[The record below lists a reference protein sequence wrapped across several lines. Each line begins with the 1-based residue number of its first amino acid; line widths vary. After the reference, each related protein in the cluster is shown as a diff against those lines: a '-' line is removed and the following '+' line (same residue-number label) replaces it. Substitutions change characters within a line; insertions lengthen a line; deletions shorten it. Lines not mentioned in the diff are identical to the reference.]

1 MDKRITELIDQSST
15 PAQIFNLLFNE
26 DGDRTPDDE
35 IIANHFNNTGKAT
48 GLKTTH
54 NRKDLLDN
62 YFPNNDYQTDPFI
75 RKRLKNEYQILLEKE
90 YKRSVEQWYK
100 KLGISSDSG
109 CCFTLTIQPQ
119 LHFLK
124 NPMFGNPS
132 NTRKYDAVEKIT
144 LALIKGLNQ
153 HLFDKLAKDKN
164 KYIRSAYVIESQD
177 KSGRD
182 TNVHC
187 HALLAINPMV
197 ARYFTTDLIDKV
209 LKTKDFFWDNHKY
222 KLAETISSYVFDRS
236 ITYKDTESAGTDGWI
251 EYILKNAPNP
261 KLTNTAD
268 GSWLSNHT
276 FEKHINN
283 NNKC

>member
-15 PAQIFNLLFNE
+15 PAQMFNLFFNE
-26 DGDRTPDDE
+26 DGDRNDDE
-35 IIANHFNNTGKAT
+35 DIISKHYDTKGKETDLVTSHNPRDILNKYYPNIPDQTNT
-48 GLKTTH
+48 
-54 NRKDLLDN
+54 
-62 YFPNNDYQTDPFI
+62 PV
-75 RKRLKNEYQILLEKE
+75 RKRPKNEYQIGLEKE
-90 YKRSVEQWYK
+90 YKRAVEQWHK
-100 KLGISSDSG
+100 SHSG
-109 CCFTLTIQPQ
+109 CCFTLTIQPE
-119 LHFLK
+119 LRWMK
-124 NPMFGNPS
+124 NLGSSITNKS
-132 NTRKYDAVEKIT
+132 NAVEKQYQT
-144 LALIKGLNQ
+144 FVKELNQ
-153 HLFDKLAKDKN
+153 HLFKKPSKNKDKF
-164 KYIRSAYVIESQD
+164 IQSAYVIESQD
-177 KSGRD
+177 RSGRD

-222 KLAETISSYVFDRS
+222 KLDETISDIRH
-236 ITYKDTESAGTDGWI
+236 TKCAGTDGWI
-251 EYILKNAPNP
+251 EYILKNTPNP

>member
-15 PAQIFNLLFNE
+15 PAQIFNLFFNE
-26 DGDRTPDDE
+26 DGERNDDE
-35 IIANHFNNTGKAT
+35 DIISKHYDTKGKET
-48 GLKTTH
+48 DLVTSH
-54 NRKDLLDN
+54 NRKDILNKYYSNIPD
-62 YFPNNDYQTDPFI
+62 QTNTPVRI
-75 RKRLKNEYQILLEKE
+75 RPKNEYQIGLEKE
-90 YKRSVEQWYK
+90 YKRSVEQWHK
-100 KLGISSDSG
+100 KLDISSYSG

-124 NPMFGNPS
+124 KPMFGNPS

-177 KSGRD
+177 RSGRD

-187 HALLAINPMV
+187 HALLAIHPMV
-197 ARYFTTDLIDKV
+197 ARDFTKGLIDNV

-222 KLAETISSYVFDRS
+222 KLADTISDIRH
-236 ITYKDTESAGTDGWI
+236 TQCAGTDGWI

-261 KLTNTAD
+261 KAANPDD
-268 GSWLSNHT
+268 GVWGSNHT
-276 FEKHINN
+276 FSKAY
-283 NNKC
+283 K